1 MLEQAASDDWKAQ
14 YEAVNLLRQL
24 GKHHHAQ
31 LAVHLPL
38 LADFVRAQVDNLRSN
53 LMKNA
58 LLFLKEFSS

>member
-1 MLEQAASDDWKAQ
+1 MLEQASSDDWKAQ

-24 GKHHHAQ
+24 SKHHHSQ
-31 LAVHLPL
+31 LAFHLPH